1 MDGGL
6 AKRADPNPRR
16 KSKSVSE
23 DRFEEMNIITQ
34 GKWDVRFLKLAY
46 EVASWSK
53 DPSTKVGCVLVKGKK
68 VVSLGYNGLPMG
80 VEDSIERLVDRDLKY
95 EMTVHAEVNAVTT
108 AALHGVSTNGAT
120 AYVTFHPC
128 SRCAAVLI
136 NAGIST
142 VVISAHDINC
152 DRWLDSFRLAA
163 QLLNEAGIGHEIVD
177 PEI

>member
-1 MDGGL
+1 
-6 AKRADPNPRR
+6 
-16 KSKSVSE
+16 
-23 DRFEEMNIITQ
+23 MNILTQ
-34 GKWDVRFLKLAY
+34 GKWDVRFLRLAH

-53 DPSTKVGCVLVKGKK
+53 DPSTKVGCVLVKDKK
-68 VVSLGYNGLPMG
+68 VVSLGYNGLPAG
-80 VEDSIERLVDRDLKY
+80 VEDSLERLSNREIKY
-95 EMTVHAEVNAVTT
+95 EITVHAEVNAVTT

-142 VVISAHDINC
+142 VVVSAHTVDA

-163 QLLNEAGIGHEIVD
+163 SLLNEAGIGHEIVD
-177 PEI
+177 PQI

>member
-1 MDGGL
+1 
-6 AKRADPNPRR
+6 
-16 KSKSVSE
+16 
-23 DRFEEMNIITQ
+23 MNIITQ
-34 GKWDVRFLKLAY
+34 GKWDVRFLKLAH

-68 VVSLGYNGLPMG
+68 VISVGYNGLPMG
-80 VEDSIERLVDRDLKY
+80 IEDSIERLTDRDLKY

-108 AALHGVSTNGAT
+108 AALHGVSTSGCT

-136 NAGIST
+136 NAGVST
-142 VVISAHDINC
+142 VVVSAHDINC

-163 QLLNEAGIGHEIVD
+163 SLLNEAGIGHEIVD
-177 PEI
+177 PNIK